1 MDQATQQKIAQA
13 KLLQEAADK
22 LNQEIDKLLGS
33 IATEAMA
40 KGDINYIEE
49 LIKEMPD
56 GFARSELQTWLKQNA
71 HS

>member
-40 KGDINYIEE
+40 KGDIDYVEE
-49 LIKEMPD
+49 LIREMPD
-56 GFARSELQTWLKQNA
+56 GFTRSELRTWRNKQRG
-71 HS
+71 